1 MSDAAVA
8 YEISLLEDLP
18 DHEEAA
24 PAPQDN
30 DDLERLLLAHNPRF
44 QALMAQAQESIK
56 AGKTLSSN
64 ELWARVHQKAAD
76 CEIDSLRPA
85 APTVAEKQ
93 AEYRV
98 DEE

>member
-1 MSDAAVA
+1 MSDAAVP
-8 YEISLLEDLP
+8 YEISLLEDLA
-18 DHEEAA
+18 DHEEAV

-30 DDLERLLLAHNPRF
+30 DDLERLLLARNPCF

-56 AGKTLSSN
+56 AGKTLSSD
-64 ELWARVHQKAAD
+64 EFWARVHQQAAD
-76 CEIDSLRPA
+76 WEINSLRPA

-93 AEYRV
+93 VEYRV